1 MTWKQIDRQQFFD
14 IHNILKTKDLQ
25 QKGKFFPL
33 SSFLVYYLPLKTIM
47 IQQIIEFLRQLVM
60 KIKPFFPTII
70 SMGNLA
76 CGFGAIILILN
87 KMHSFAAWLIILA
100 MIFDGL
106 DGQVA
111 RMTKIKIPWGEY
123 FDTLA
128 DLVTFGVV
136 PAFLIGAM
144 DIFNSHIAIWFVCF
158 FFTLAATIR
167 LAKFEVQKNTSGTVK
182 CKYFTGL
189 PTSLAGGTIASLVF
203 LDTYLKTKFDI
214 QVVSKGFPSII
225 FILSVLMLSKVQY
238 IKIIDVLKKKRDL
251 AHLAMVIGVFS
262 TLLVL
267 FILYPHIML
276 SLGFCMYIIIGN
288 QGIFKKRLAHTT

>member
-1 MTWKQIDRQQFFD
+1 
-14 IHNILKTKDLQ
+14 
-25 QKGKFFPL
+25 
-33 SSFLVYYLPLKTIM
+33 M
-47 IQQIIEFLRQLVM
+47 IQEIIEFLRQLVL
-60 KIKPFFPTII
+60 KIKPFLPTII
-70 SMGNLA
+70 SIGNLA
-76 CGFGAIILILN
+76 CGFGAIIFIIN
-87 KMHSFAAWLIILA
+87 KMPYLAAWLIILA

-111 RMTKIKIPWGEY
+111 RLTKIKIPCGEH

-136 PAFLIGAM
+136 PAFLIGAL
-144 DIFNSHIAIWFVCF
+144 DIFHSHIAIWFVCF

-167 LAKFEVQKNTSGTVK
+167 LAKFEVQKNKSDNVK

-189 PTSLAGGTIASLVF
+189 PTTLAGGTIASLVL

-238 IKIIDVLKKKRDL
+238 IKIIDVLKKKHDL
-251 AHLAMVIGVFS
+251 VNLLKIIGVFC

-267 FILYPHIML
+267 FILYPSLML
-276 SLGFCMYIIIGN
+276 AIGFCTYVLFGN
-288 QGIFKKRLAHTT
+288 LGIFRKRAAHTI